1 MHQASSTYLKFYFL
15 LAHFQIAKLNI
26 KFFVFSEPTM
36 ECENL
41 KGLQYLSSSG
51 LPKTFLKI
59 ILATYL
65 TSETSTALA
74 CTGLVVKS
82 IAGIFRYQKKYNFP
96 KKLQML

>member
-1 MHQASSTYLKFYFL
+1 
-15 LAHFQIAKLNI
+15 
-26 KFFVFSEPTM
+26 M

-82 IAGIFRYQKKYNFP
+82 IAGIFRYQKKSNFP
-96 KKLQML
+96 KKLQMLQTSFQLQGLGFKIQFITKKHWVLENFI